1 MFDIGWSE
9 LLLLAIM
16 ALIVIGPKEL
26 PEVLRSLGRAMNRM
40 RRSADDFRRQFE
52 DSVRDTGYEDIQ
64 RNLRDIRQFNPAHQ
78 VRESIDRA
86 LNSEPTAPSHTPLP
100 SSAPEVSQQDVVQ
113 AEQASTVS
121 AATDTQPPA
130 SQTPPHGAAV
140 HGASMQGPGAIFC
153 ASPPVAEGA
162 ANDAGLSGSLPPP
175 SSTPAPPAAEQYAAG
190 SQEPTK
196 AS

>member
-9 LLLLAIM
+9 LLLIAIV

-52 DSVRDTGYEDIQ
+52 DSVRDTGYDDIQ
-64 RNLRDIRQFNPAHQ
+64 RNLQDIRQFNPAHQ

-86 LNSEPTAPSHTPLP
+86 LNSEPTAPAHTSLSP
-100 SSAPEVSQQDVVQ
+100 SAPEVSPQEVGHADHGNPVADAPTGQGSSSQ
-113 AEQASTVS
+113 ST
-121 AATDTQPPA
+121 AY
-130 SQTPPHGAAV
+130 GAQNQ
-140 HGASMQGPGAIFC
+140 GAPMQGPAAIFRGG
-153 ASPPVAEGA
+153 PQVAEGA
-162 ANDAGLSGSLPPP
+162 ANDAGLAASSTPPV
-175 SSTPAPPAAEQYAAG
+175 STPAPVAEHHAAAL
-190 SQEPTK
+190 QEPAK